1 MESIGE
7 RIKQIRQDR
16 KLSQQEFAEK
26 LSVSRSFIS
35 RVEHNKEN
43 PSETLLKLISWSFEC
58 DFDWLTNGSGKKY
71 SDYKEKQLLQKEIIK
86 SDLVNKIDFAQ
97 DGHDYYTKIS
107 LSKSIQSCYDIFNIN
122 GALSSSKKYYEK
134 KAESL
139 FVKLSILA
147 KLSPTLDEDLIEAT
161 FDGLKSQVCIFLDE
175 IERCFFEEDLDDLLE
190 EESQE

>member
-122 GALSSSKKYYEK
+122 GALSSSQKYYEK

-139 FVKLSILA
+139 IVRLGILA
-147 KLSPTLDEDLIEAT
+147 KLSPTLDEDIIEAT
-161 FDGLKSQVCIFLDE
+161 FDGLKSQVCILLDE